1 VNNQSPNSNHQ
12 TSPNHQILITKPN
25 KFAKLVIGYWL
36 LFGYWLLVIG
46 VSSAYALNIDKV
58 KINFLNG
65 DYKAAILE
73 GEKILAHSRQSPD
86 TDELYYFLG
95 LSYLKDGN
103 SLRASDIFEI
113 ILSEFKDSRFRQE
126 ALRLNQEAT
135 RRRDNT
141 APGGYYTVQVGC
153 FANSANALNLRD
165 SLIKD
170 GYQAYI
176 EETGAANQK
185 NYRVRIGKLNSRAQ
199 AESLE
204 SQLQSRGLPTKICP

>member
-1 VNNQSPNSNHQ
+1 VLGFY
-12 TSPNHQILITKPN
+12 TY
-25 KFAKLVIGYWL
+25 V
-36 LFGYWLLVIG
+36 
-46 VSSAYALNIDKV
+46 YALNIDKV

-95 LSYLKDGN
+95 LSYLKEGN

-141 APGGYYTVQVGC
+141 APGDYYTVQVGC